1 MQQRFRSG
9 GLAAWSIRHPIGVS
23 MLALAIVVLGLGSLE
38 RLGINLLPDLIYPEV
53 RVRIN
58 DRGVPAKIMEDLIT
72 RQLEEQLA
80 ITEGAIQVQ
89 SNSREGR
96 SSVDLSF
103 PYGTDIDVALRDAS
117 TRLDRAKRFLPDS
130 IDPPV
135 IYKRDPSQ
143 IPVLEMIVSSTDRDP
158 VALRSWVDYTFA
170 KWFLNLPGVAAA
182 EVGGGLT
189 REIQIII
196 DQERLS
202 AYGFTIEDISTLLS
216 RENQD
221 SPGGNLRTGNREIST
236 RTTGRFAAV
245 SEMGALPLWKE
256 NQPETG
262 LRLEDVAQ
270 VLDSHGDEKLRLR
283 LNGVPGIKV
292 SIQKQPAANSVAV
305 VDAVHNRLEWLHAQG
320 QIPADIQVDRVGD
333 QSTYVRHALRNAS
346 MAAFSGAALAMIV
359 VFLFLGNIRRTL
371 IIGTSIPLA
380 ILVTFVIMDLGGL
393 TLNIM
398 TLGGLAL
405 GIGLLVDNT
414 IVMLENIARHQ
425 SLGESDLEAPVNA
438 AREVNSAVVASTS
451 TNLAAVLPFLFI
463 GGLVGLL
470 FRELIITISAAII
483 ASLIVALT
491 LVPALGARVHSRGQ
505 NPLQRLMD
513 GLVKFLQRGYGAII
527 KVLIRLPWIPLVVLV
542 PLLFF
547 STPVFFEGK
556 QIFLPEMDEGE
567 ISVRLTNEAGM
578 RLDDTDELIVRLENL
593 FLAQPDVLTVF
604 TSSGGWVFGRSE
616 GQSSNSGSLK
626 IKLTSLNERQRS
638 SQQWIRDMKKE
649 IAAMQLTGS
658 RVRMWLRGIRGV
670 RVGAGDDD
678 LSIRVQGP
686 DVAILTQLGEEIT
699 DRLQDL
705 EGLSNLRHSY
715 EETNNE
721 VSVSIDRQRAADLGI
736 RVDDIGRALRAALD
750 GLVVSD
756 FIDGDRQYDV
766 RLRLPRRGFRSPDDL
781 GNILVGL
788 HQGQPVRLRSVANI
802 SFNPAPASILRDNQ
816 RRIVEVTASLSADI
830 GPEQAMQRVTEKLAD
845 LSLPDGYSLYDGG
858 AVKTLQEGRQAGFL
872 LLALAIFLVFVVMA
886 VQYESL
892 RNPLVILISIPFT
905 SIGVAAGIYWLSIP
919 ISMPVWLGLIML
931 AGIVVNNAIVL
942 VEQIEVEREQG
953 LDLNAAIAEAARLR
967 LRPILMTT
975 LTTVAGM
982 APLAVGFGEGSEMLQ
997 PLAVVIVWGLSF
1009 SMLVSLVLVPAVYRI
1024 MHFGDKQLTTLNKTS
1039 MPTTKIPYV

>member
-23 MLALAIVVLGLGSLE
+23 MLALAIVVIGLGSLE
-38 RLGINLLPDLIYPEV
+38 RLGINLLPDLIYPEIS
-53 RVRIN
+53 VRIN
-58 DRGVPAKIMEDLIT
+58 DPGVPAKIMEDLIT

-80 ITEGAIQVQ
+80 ITEDAIQVQ

-135 IYKRDPSQ
+135 IFKRDPSQ
-143 IPVLEMIVSSTDRDP
+143 IAVLEMMVSSSDRDP

-189 REIQIII
+189 REIQVIV

-202 AYGFTIEDISTLLS
+202 AFGFTIEDVSTVLEQ
-216 RENQD
+216 ENQD
-221 SPGGNLRTGNREIST
+221 SPGGNLRTGSREIST
-236 RTTGRFAAV
+236 RSTGRFGEV
-245 SEMGALPLWKE
+245 SEIGELPLWKDSL
-256 NQPETG
+256 PETG

-283 LNGVPGIKV
+283 LNGVPGIKL
-292 SIQKQPAANSVAV
+292 SIQKQPTANTVSV
-305 VDAVHNRLEWLHAQG
+305 VDAVLERLDWLKGQG
-320 QIPADIQVDRVGD
+320 LIPDDIIVDRVGD

-346 MAAFSGAALAMIV
+346 MAALSGATLAMIV

-371 IIGTSIPLA
+371 IIGSSIPLA
-380 ILVTFVIMDLGGL
+380 ILVTFVIMDMGNL

-425 SLGESDLEAPVNA
+425 SLGEPGLEAPINA

-483 ASLIVALT
+483 ASLFVALT
-491 LVPALGARVHSRGQ
+491 LVPALGARVHSQKG
-505 NPLQRLMD
+505 NFLQTMMD
-513 GLVKFLQRGYGAII
+513 GLIGLLQRGYGVVI
-527 KVLIRLPWIPLVVLV
+527 KTVVRLPWIPPVVLV
-542 PLLFF
+542 PLLFL

-556 QIFLPEMDEGE
+556 QIFLPAMDEGE
-567 ISVRLTNEAGM
+567 ISVQLTNESGK
-578 RLDDTDELIVRLENL
+578 RLDDTDELIVLLENL

-604 TSSGGWVFGRSE
+604 TTSGGWVFGRSE
-616 GQSSNSGSLK
+616 IQSGNTGTLN
-626 IKLTSLNERQRS
+626 IKLTPVSQRQRS
-638 SQQWIRDMKKE
+638 SQQWVNDMKK
-649 IAAMQLTGS
+649 AVADLQLTGTI
-658 RVRMWLRGIRGV
+658 VRMRVRGIRGV

-686 DVAILTQLGEEIT
+686 DVKVLTELGEEISS
-699 DRLQDL
+699 RLQGIDQ
-705 EGLSNLRHSY
+705 LSNLRHSY
-715 EETNNE
+715 EDINNE
-721 VSVSIDRQRAADLGI
+721 VSVNIDRQRAADLGI
-736 RVDDIGRALRAALD
+736 RVDDIGRALRVALD

-756 FIDGDRQYDV
+756 FIDGDRQYDI
-766 RLRLPRRGFRSPDDL
+766 RLRLPRTGFRSPDDL

-788 HQGQPVRLRSVANI
+788 HQGQPVRLRSVASV

-816 RRIVEVTASLSADI
+816 RRIVEVTASLSPDI
-830 GPEQAMQRVTEKLAD
+830 GPEQAMSQVSELLAD
-845 LSLPDGYSLYDGG
+845 LPLPEGYSLYDGG
-858 AVKTLQEGRQAGFL
+858 EAKTLQEGREAGHL
-872 LLALAIFLVFVVMA
+872 LLGLAIFLVFVVMA

-905 SIGVAAGIYWLSIP
+905 SIGVATGIYWLNIP
-919 ISMPVWLGLIML
+919 ISMPIWLGLIML

-942 VEQIEVEREQG
+942 VEQIEIEREQG
-953 LDLNAAIAEAARLR
+953 MSIKHAIAQGARLR

-982 APLAVGFGEGSEMLQ
+982 TPLAIGFGEGSEMLQ

-1009 SMLVSLVLVPAVYRI
+1009 SMFVSLILVPAVYRI
-1024 MHFGDKQLTTLNKTS
+1024 LHFRDRSSAMTS
-1039 MPTTKIPYV
+1039 QIAATNAR

>member
-1 MQQRFRSG
+1 
-9 GLAAWSIRHPIGVS
+9 
-23 MLALAIVVLGLGSLE
+23 MLALAVVVLGLGSLE

-58 DRGVPAKIMEDLIT
+58 DRGVPARIMEDLIT

-103 PYGTDIDVALRDAS
+103 PYGTDIDLALRDAS

-143 IPVLEMIVSSTDRDP
+143 IPVLEMVVSSTERDP

-189 REIQIII
+189 REIQVVI

-202 AYGFTIEDISTLLS
+202 ALGFSIEDVSSLLS
-216 RENQD
+216 QENQD
-221 SPGGNLRTGNREIST
+221 SPGGRIRTGNREIST

-245 SEMGALPLWKE
+245 SDIGELPLWTE
-256 NQPETG
+256 SQPDTG
-262 LRLEDVAQ
+262 LRLEDVGR
-270 VLDSHGDEKLRLR
+270 VIDIHGDEKLRLR
-283 LNGVPGIKV
+283 LNGIPGIKL
-292 SIQKQPAANSVAV
+292 SIQKQPSANTVSV
-305 VDAVHNRLEWLHAQG
+305 VDAVYQRLDWLRLQN
-320 QIPADIQVDRVGD
+320 QIPKDIQVDRVGD

-346 MAAFSGAALAMIV
+346 MAALSGAALAMIV
-359 VFLFLGNIRRTL
+359 VLLFLGNLRRTL

-380 ILVTFVIMDLGGL
+380 ILVTFVIMDLGNL

-425 SLGESDLEAPVNA
+425 ALGESDLDAPINA

-470 FRELIITISAAII
+470 FRELIVTISAAIV

-491 LVPALGARVHSRGQ
+491 LVPALGARVHDKGS
-505 NPLQRLMD
+505 NPLRGLMD
-513 GLVKFLQRGYGAII
+513 GLIKFLQRGYVWLI
-527 KVLIRLPWIPLVVLV
+527 KLITRVPWLPIVLLA

-556 QIFLPEMDEGE
+556 QIFLPQMDEGE
-567 ISVRLTNEAGM
+567 IYVRLTNEAGR
-578 RLDDTDELIVRLENL
+578 RLDDTDELIVKLENL
-593 FLAQPDVLTVF
+593 FLAQADVQTVF

-626 IKLTSLNERQRS
+626 IKLLPASQRQRS
-638 SQQWIRDMKKE
+638 SQQWVDDMKKE
-649 IAAMQLTGS
+649 VAAMQLTGT
-658 RVRMWLRGIRGV
+658 RVRMHVRGIRGV
-670 RVGAGDDD
+670 RVSSGDDD
-678 LSIRVQGP
+678 LSIRIQGP
-686 DVAILTQLGEEIT
+686 DIAVLTELGEEIT
-699 DRLQDL
+699 SRLQGID
-705 EGLSNLRHSY
+705 GLSNLRHSY

-721 VSVSIDRQRAADLGI
+721 VSIEIDRQRAADLGI
-736 RVDDIGRALRAALD
+736 RVDDIGRALRVALD
-750 GLVVSD
+750 GLVVSN

-766 RLRLPRRGFRSPDDL
+766 RLRMPRSRFRSPDDL
-781 GNILVGL
+781 GNILVGI
-788 HQGQPVRLRSVANI
+788 HRGQPVRLRSVAGI
-802 SFNPAPASILRDNQ
+802 GFKPAPASIKRDNQ
-816 RRIVEVTASLSADI
+816 RRIVEVTASLPPDI
-830 GPEQAMQRVTEKLAD
+830 GPEQAIQRVTDSLAD
-845 LSLPDGYSLYDGG
+845 LPLPEGYSLYDGG
-858 AVKTLQEGRQAGFL
+858 EVKTLQEGRQAGQML
-872 LLALAIFLVFVVMA
+872 LGLAIFLVFVVMA

-905 SIGVAAGIYWLSIP
+905 SIGVAAGIYWLGIP
-919 ISMPVWLGLIML
+919 ISMPIWLGLIML

-953 LDLNAAIAEAARLR
+953 LALREAIAEGARLR
-967 LRPILMTT
+967 LRPVLMTT

-982 APLAVGFGEGSEMLQ
+982 TPLAVGFGEGSEMLQ
-997 PLAVVIVWGLSF
+997 PLALVIVWGLSF
-1009 SMLVSLVLVPAVYRI
+1009 SMLVSLVLVPAVYR
-1024 MHFGDKQLTTLNKTS
+1024 MLHFGDKQETGSKNVSLSENA
-1039 MPTTKIPYV
+1039 